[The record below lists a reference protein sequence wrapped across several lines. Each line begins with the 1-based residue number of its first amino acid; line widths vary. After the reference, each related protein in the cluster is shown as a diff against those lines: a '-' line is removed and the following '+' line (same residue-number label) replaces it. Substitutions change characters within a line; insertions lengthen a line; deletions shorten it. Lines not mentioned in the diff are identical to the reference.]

1 MTKTVEERIL
11 ARKDLFV
18 QMWRSGQRSESI
30 AAVFLI
36 STTTVNAHGKLMG
49 LPRRYL
55 GPNSKPFLEGED
67 LTPDELRF
75 AEIAIH
81 ERKCAIQLNWDV
93 ETEKLRRAVRPSEY
107 AMTRYSWQVDGFVD
121 AGEPKYEPMMDSK
134 MMNRL
139 LTENGNRRQ
148 SHSGFY
154 KESA

>member
-1 MTKTVEERIL
+1 MTIPVEERIL

-30 AAVFLI
+30 AAMFLI
-36 STTTVNAHGKLMG
+36 STTTVNAWGKKLG

-55 GPNSKPFLEGED
+55 GAHYKPFLEGDQTEA
-67 LTPDELRF
+67 ELRF
-75 AEIAIH
+75 ARIAIH
-81 ERKCAIQLNWDV
+81 ERKCAIKRNWDV
-93 ETEKLRRAVRPSEY
+93 ETERLRRAVRPTEY
-107 AMTRYSWQVDGFVD
+107 RVTRLTWSGDGFRD
-121 AGEPKYEPMMDSK
+121 AGEPAHNPMLDSK

-139 LTENGNRRQ
+139 MVQSGNTRQ

>member
-1 MTKTVEERIL
+1 MTTVEERIL

-30 AAVFLI
+30 AAIFLI
-36 STTTVNAHGKLMG
+36 STTTVNAWGKKLG

-55 GPNSKPFLEGED
+55 GAQFKPFLEDEP
-67 LTPDELRF
+67 TEDELRF

-81 ERKCAIQLNWDV
+81 ERKSAIQSNWDV
-93 ETEKLRRAVRPSEY
+93 ETEKLRRAVRPAEY
-107 AMTRYSWQVDGFVD
+107 RVTRYSWQMDGFVD
-121 AGEPKYEPMMDSK
+121 AGEPQYNPMLDSK

-139 LTENGNRRQ
+139 MSESGNKRQ
-148 SHSGFY
+148 AHSGFY